1 MRRNMFTGWGL
12 FLLVLFAFGRAAAGE
27 KGWVSS
33 YDAKLKAEKS
43 ASSETVATLPL
54 GTELLVFSFDDR
66 WYHVS
71 TADGKKGFLYRG
83 RVSFEPP
90 AVAQSKGGE
99 DPLGKL
105 LSGVTDSGIKGDSA
119 DTSRSIRPLTVEKEK
134 KGESRDEQVL
144 QEELNHLLSRRITS
158 SQIDRF
164 LQEGKVGEYGE

>member
-1 MRRNMFTGWGL
+1 MYRNMLTKWGL
-12 FLLVLFAFGRAAAGE
+12 FFLVLFAFSQAAAGE
-27 KGWVSS
+27 KVWVSS

-54 GTELLVFSFDDR
+54 GTELLVISFDDR

-90 AVAQSKGGE
+90 AAAQGKVGE

-105 LSGVTDSGIKGDSA
+105 LSGVTESDIKGDNA
-119 DTSRSIRPLTVEKEK
+119 DTSRSIRPLTVEKQK
-134 KGESRDEQVL
+134 KGESGNEQVL
-144 QEELNHLLSRRITS
+144 QDELNHLLSRRITS
-158 SQIDRF
+158 TQIDRF

>member
-1 MRRNMFTGWGL
+1 MFTGWGL
-12 FLLVLFAFGRAAAGE
+12 FFLVLFAFGQAAARE
-27 KGWVSS
+27 KVWVSS

-43 ASSETVATLPL
+43 ASSETIATLPL

-90 AVAQSKGGE
+90 TGAQGKVGE

-105 LSGVTDSGIKGDSA
+105 LSGVADSNIKGDSA

-134 KGESRDEQVL
+134 KKEPKNELVL
-144 QEELNHLLSRRITS
+144 QDELNNLLSRRITS

-164 LQEGKVGEYGE
+164 LLEGKVGEYGE